1 MLVKGKI
8 TSKHIFSFV
17 MCLTLYKSAFGW
29 KQDKLKYTSQIGS
42 KRNLL
47 QFGVDERKLGNDF
60 VNENVNHH
68 INHGLILLLLQSCE
82 SFFNNFF
89 L

>member
-1 MLVKGKI
+1 
-8 TSKHIFSFV
+8 

-29 KQDKLKYTSQIGS
+29 KQDKLKYISQIGS

-60 VNENVNHH
+60 VNENSNHH
-68 INHGLILLLLQSCE
+68 IKLYLLLLLQSCE